1 MFTSTRHRVRRT
13 RLAANRLRIDANGG
27 AMVDGSI
34 ANPPGLARS
43 ASTVS
48 WLTWVLGGAF
58 IVSFAL
64 RDLLVTHG
72 LVIDNM
78 VVWGRDFAN
87 VWTGGHIINH
97 GLASKL
103 YNVAAYQAY
112 QRELFGP
119 IGQHSFSYPPV
130 TFPVSAALAALPY
143 PAALVIWQV
152 CGILFFIFA
161 AKPWWPGRIGPIWLA
176 VLTPAALVNL
186 WAGQYGFF
194 IGGLFL
200 LGWRQI
206 EIGRPILAG
215 IFFGLMLI
223 KPQLAIL
230 VPLALVLRKEWV
242 AIISAA
248 ITVFVLF
255 AASTLEYGIQP
266 WRDLFFGT
274 GPFLA
279 SLINARG
286 SFFGFMSTSA
296 ATAAFSRGASLPAA
310 LICQLVFAAGGLYA
324 MVASASRGAPLRE
337 FALLTATATFVVLPY
352 GFNYDMTVP
361 MLGALYVMGAVD
373 RSTMDWRLA
382 FYGFIAPQFGMLLA
396 AAGLPLMPV
405 MIAGLLCA
413 QLRATRSFNLQQP
426 VPA

>member
-1 MFTSTRHRVRRT
+1 
-13 RLAANRLRIDANGG
+13 
-27 AMVDGSI
+27 
-34 ANPPGLARS
+34 
-43 ASTVS
+43 
-48 WLTWVLGGAF
+48 
-58 IVSFAL
+58 
-64 RDLLVTHG
+64 
-72 LVIDNM
+72 
-78 VVWGRDFAN
+78 
-87 VWTGGHIINH
+87 
-97 GLASKL
+97 
-103 YNVAAYQAY
+103 
-112 QRELFGP
+112 
-119 IGQHSFSYPPV
+119 
-130 TFPVSAALAALPY
+130 
-143 PAALVIWQV
+143 
-152 CGILFFIFA
+152 
-161 AKPWWPGRIGPIWLA
+161 

-206 EIGRPILAG
+206 ELGRPVLAG

-230 VPLALVLRKEWV
+230 VPLALALRKEWV
-242 AIISAA
+242 AIISSA

-286 SFFGFMSTSA
+286 SFFGFMSTSV
-296 ATAAFSRGASLPAA
+296 ATAAFSRGASLQVA
-310 LICQLVFAAGGLYA
+310 LFCQLVFAAGGLYA
-324 MVASASRGAPLRE
+324 VVASALRKAPLRQ

-361 MLGALYVMGAVD
+361 MLGALYVMASAD

-396 AAGLPLMPV
+396 AAGLPLMPL

-413 QLRATRSFNLQQP
+413 QLRTTKSFNLQQP
-426 VPA
+426 LAV